1 MTATSTLRVSEPREI
16 ISLLPYRLGFRPR
29 DSAVAVSLRAPR
41 GRVGVVMRVD
51 LAALGDEEVGAQ
63 VARAVVATMG
73 RDGAQSTVL
82 VVYADVDPRLDPGPV
97 GLRVLRAVE
106 HYREASDVSLGQV
119 PVWVVTPDGYLSFDC
134 ARSCC
139 PPGGRPLRELEST
152 QVSARMV
159 LEGATVAG
167 SRDDLVRIP
176 SADAQRR
183 RVVARTRRR
192 WQERG
197 LAAVADGPDALERWR
212 LGSVAAWRAAV
223 DLVAGRAELGAP
235 APWGRLEAGLQ
246 DRRVRDAVLAS
257 FVPGAGDLPERSVRG
272 RQPDAGVE
280 RAMGEVTGRIM
291 GTSTGIAAPEGMVRL
306 HEETLEA
313 LVAHGRRDA
322 QAPALSLLALL
333 AWWRGD
339 GARAQILL
347 DRALQDDPGY
357 RLATLLDS
365 ALAAGLG
372 PGWTRRPDPP
382 DDDGHEWDEDLDP
395 QGPHGGEPDPLAGPP
410 EKGHGLGSGSA
421 R

>member
-1 MTATSTLRVSEPREI
+1 MTATTMLRVNEPREI

-51 LAALGDEEVGAQ
+51 LAALGDPEAGSQ
-63 VARAVVATMG
+63 VARAMVAAMG
-73 RDGAQSTVL
+73 RDGARSTVL
-82 VVYADVDPRLDPGPV
+82 VAYTERDPRAGTSPGVEP
-97 GLRVLRAVE
+97 GLEPDGALVARAVT
-106 HYREASDVSLGQV
+106 HYRDAAEASLGSV
-119 PVWVVTPDGYLSFDC
+119 PVWVVTSAGYLAYDC

-159 LEGATVAG
+159 LEGASIAG

-192 WQERG
+192 WHERRVEA
-197 LAAVADGPDALERWR
+197 LADGQDALVRWR
-212 LGSVAAWRAAV
+212 LDSVAAWRAAV
-223 DLVAGRAELGAP
+223 DLVAGRAPVGAP
-235 APWGRLEAGLQ
+235 APWGRLEAGLE

-257 FVPGAGDLPERSVRG
+257 FVPGVGDLAERSVRG
-272 RQPDAGVE
+272 LRPSPGIDE
-280 RAMGEVTGRIM
+280 AMAQVSARIM
-291 GTSTGIAAPEGMVRL
+291 GSEAGIPAPEGVVRL
-306 HEETLEA
+306 YEETLEA
-313 LVAHGRRDA
+313 LVAHGRRRA

-347 DRALQDDPGY
+347 DRALQDDPEY
-357 RLATLLDS
+357 RLAVLLDS

-372 PGWTRRPDPP
+372 PGWARRREPVD
-382 DDDGHEWDEDLDP
+382 DEDDAP
-395 QGPHGGEPDPLAGPP
+395 GGALEPTAG
-410 EKGHGLGSGSA
+410 
-421 R
+421 